1 MPPAPHNKIKARS
14 SMEDNVHSIEVY
26 LHPVAAFAIVD
37 SHERRSKDNQ
47 TRVIGSLLGTKTP
60 DGVYE
65 VLH

>member
-1 MPPAPHNKIKARS
+1 
-14 SMEDNVHSIEVY
+14 MEDNVHSIEVY
-26 LHPVAAFAIVD
+26 LHPVAAFAIID

-65 VLH
+65 VIYLK